1 MIPSD
6 SKSENYVSVNFV
18 ECDVNII
25 KAIDKLNLPCLSDV
39 KDTVKDEGKILVD
52 MAQESVKED

>member
-1 MIPSD
+1 M
-6 SKSENYVSVNFV
+6 SVNFV

-25 KAIDKLNLPCLSDV
+25 KAINKLNLPLLSDV

-52 MAQESVKED
+52 MAQESVNED